1 MNIPFADLNPMHNE
15 IRRELDEAYYRV
27 MDKSQYIR
35 GDECTLFEKEFAEY
49 CGTAFCVGVG
59 SGLDAI
65 YLILRAMGISAGDEV
80 IVPSNTYI
88 ATALAVSYTGAVP
101 VFVDP
106 DIKTYNIDSDKIE
119 KSITCKTKAIIAVHL
134 QGRAADMDAIKLIAE
149 KHGLYVIEDAAQAH
163 GAEYKGRRTGGLAD
177 AAAFSFYPGKNL
189 GALGDAGCITTNNKD
204 IADKVRILG
213 NYGAEY
219 KYYHIYQGINSRL
232 DEMQAAFLRVKLVYL
247 DKWNENRRMIAGRY
261 FRELKNPLVTLP
273 EEDNDEYRHIYH
285 VFAIR
290 CRERDKLEKF
300 LLENGIMTV
309 KHYPIPIHLQKAYY
323 DLRIAAGSLP
333 VAEEISRTILSIPMY
348 YGLAEKEVSYII
360 NCLNRFHC

>member
-163 GAEYKGRRTGGLAD
+163 GRSEERRV
-177 AAAFSFYPGKNL
+177 GKE
-189 GALGDAGCITTNNKD
+189 C
-204 IADKVRILG
+204 
-213 NYGAEY
+213 
-219 KYYHIYQGINSRL
+219 
-232 DEMQAAFLRVKLVYL
+232 M
-247 DKWNENRRMIAGRY
+247 
-261 FRELKNPLVTLP
+261 
-273 EEDNDEYRHIYH
+273 
-285 VFAIR
+285 
-290 CRERDKLEKF
+290 
-300 LLENGIMTV
+300 
-309 KHYPIPIHLQKAYY
+309 
-323 DLRIAAGSLP
+323 
-333 VAEEISRTILSIPMY
+333 
-348 YGLAEKEVSYII
+348 
-360 NCLNRFHC
+360 